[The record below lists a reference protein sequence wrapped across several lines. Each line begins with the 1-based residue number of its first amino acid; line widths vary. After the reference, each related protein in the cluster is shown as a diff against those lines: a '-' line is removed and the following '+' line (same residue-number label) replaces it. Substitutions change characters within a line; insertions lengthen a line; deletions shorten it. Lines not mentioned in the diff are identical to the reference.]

1 MWKNYTRDFWA
12 VFLYPL
18 LFLFSYYI
26 PNKTTYNKTTTQH
39 RTKTAFDLTRWIV
52 QSVLI
57 ADSKMNI
64 STGVPRNGGVREYVW

>member
-1 MWKNYTRDFWA
+1 MEKLHSR
-12 VFLYPL
+12 FLGRFSL
-18 LFLFSYYI
+18 SAFFLFSYYSI
-26 PNKTTYNKTTTQH
+26 PHTTNTH

-64 STGVPRNGGVREYVW
+64 PTGVPRHGGVREYVW